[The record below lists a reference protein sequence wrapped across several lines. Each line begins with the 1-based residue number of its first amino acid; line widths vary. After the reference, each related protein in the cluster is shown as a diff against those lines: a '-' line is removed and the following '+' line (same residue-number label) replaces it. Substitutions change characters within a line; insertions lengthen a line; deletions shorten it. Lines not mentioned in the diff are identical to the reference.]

1 MPDNLEGK
9 TDLEPSSPAEADL
22 RGSVEKQGIDANQP
36 ASGVESVNIN
46 PESIKT
52 DAQGD
57 SIGKGSSGAADDS
70 DEDESSDDKDKKSKR
85 KQPDYTKDALVLEIF
100 ESLPPKQKGLEPKL
114 IARSLVRRALRKAKS
129 SGGTD
134 SQAVGKLNQA
144 LNDARYFYRK
154 MVLEKK

>member
-9 TDLEPSSPAEADL
+9 TDLGPSNPAETDL
-22 RGSVEKQGIDANQP
+22 GGSVEKQGIDANQP

-70 DEDESSDDKDKKSKR
+70 DEDNSSDKQDKKRKP
-85 KQPDYTKDALVLEIF
+85 KQPGYTEDALVLEIF
-100 ESLPPKQKGLEPKL
+100 ESLPPKQKGLEPKI
-114 IARSLVRRALRKAKS
+114 IARGLVRKALRRAKS
-129 SGGTD
+129 SGSTD
-134 SQAVGKLNQA
+134 SQAMRKLNQA
-144 LNDARYFYRK
+144 LNNARYFYRK